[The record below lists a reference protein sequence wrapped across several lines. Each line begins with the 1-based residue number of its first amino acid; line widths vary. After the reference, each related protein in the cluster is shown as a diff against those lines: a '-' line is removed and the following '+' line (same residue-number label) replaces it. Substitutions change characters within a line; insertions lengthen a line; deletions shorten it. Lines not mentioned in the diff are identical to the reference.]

1 MQPSDKI
8 DWNDINWDDVKEALR
23 KSSEALKKQSEFANF
38 DWDNFDAAFLN
49 ILKNSVRQEPSV
61 LDVEHISYDA
71 NGTRAEL
78 DISAAT
84 VLQGMRR
91 ARLRTEAQAQK
102 ETGDVDSFILRL
114 LSYPDICAVMTGT
127 IVRESESVTVSR
139 EQSLSFELFLALP
152 EPLMIR
158 VEDAV
163 YRLNPHWLPA
173 PSPEDQKKAVTPS
186 TTGSSAFTTR
196 RKRPRPKSRSRMSR

>member
-1 MQPSDKI
+1 M
-8 DWNDINWDDVKEALR
+8 
-23 KSSEALKKQSEFANF
+23 QSE
-38 DWDNFDAAFLN
+38 
-49 ILKNSVRQEPSV
+49 
-61 LDVEHISYDA
+61 HITYDA
-71 NGTRAEL
+71 DGVKAEL

-102 ETGDVDSFILRL
+102 ETTDVDSFILRL
-114 LSYPDICAVMTGT
+114 LSYPDICAVTTGT
-127 IVRESESVTVSR
+127 MGDMTISH
-139 EQSLSFELFLALP
+139 EQPLSFELFLSLP

-173 PSPEDQKKAVTPS
+173 PSPEDQKKAATIS
-186 TTGSSAFTTR
+186 TSVSSASTTR
-196 RKRPRPKSRSRMSR
+196 RKRPKRKNRSRT